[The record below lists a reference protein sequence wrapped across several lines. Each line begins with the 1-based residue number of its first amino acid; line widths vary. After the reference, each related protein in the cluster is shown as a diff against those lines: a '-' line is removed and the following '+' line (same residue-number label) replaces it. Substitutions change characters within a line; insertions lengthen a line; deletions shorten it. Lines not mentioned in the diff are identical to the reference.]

1 VKLIFRG
8 DDGVGRL
15 RRFSKRATRTRAR
28 RVTAVLVAVIAIV
41 YVLAAL
47 AYART
52 VSLQEIPQVQA
63 PPYGISVSIVES
75 KISPEAPLTEAIV
88 AMQPN
93 QELIDSQGRMVKA
106 LRLSISPTLDGQ
118 SIEYAAGTVP
128 ASKKITIPLHGRV
141 QDYPFDEYHSDI
153 TVAAYL
159 YSEQVDQGQGRRVP
173 VIAALSFRDA
183 GWQLSATV
191 KQTDS
196 YFVTIGQTIGRA
208 GSTIAISLL
217 LLGLMMAVA
226 VLAAWVAESVVSR
239 AMEPSVAVASWMAAL
254 LFSLIPI
261 RNFLPGAPPVGSW
274 IDILVFFWVEV
285 GVMTAMVAVVI
296 VTLVDVRRKNDAEIE
311 VEDRGGAV
319 ADTAVVG
326 VGATAATGARGG
338 AGSAAGTGPQPESD
352 DEAIPPDDP
361 GAG

>member
-1 VKLIFRG
+1 MKSIF
-8 DDGVGRL
+8 DGGAGVSRL
-15 RRFSKRATRTRAR
+15 RRLSKRATRTRAR
-28 RVTAVLVAVIAIV
+28 RVTAILVAVIAVV
-41 YVLAAL
+41 YILAAV
-47 AYART
+47 AYQRT
-52 VSLQEIPQVQA
+52 VALQEIPEVGP

-93 QELIDSQGRMVKA
+93 QELTDSQGRMIKP
-106 LRLSISPTLDGQ
+106 LRLSISPTFDGQ

-128 ASKKITIPLHGRV
+128 ASKKITIPLRGRV
-141 QDYPFDEYHSDI
+141 QNYPFDQYRSQI

-159 YSEQVDQGQGRRVP
+159 YSEQVDEGQGRRVP
-173 VIAALSFRDA
+173 VVAALSFRDA
-183 GWQLSATV
+183 GWQLSASI

-196 YFVTIGQTIGRA
+196 YFVTIGQSIARA

-226 VLAAWVAESVVSR
+226 ILAAWVAESVVSR

-296 VTLVDVRRKNDAEIE
+296 VTLIDVRRQNDAEIE
-311 VEDRGGAV
+311 VEDRVEVLASTPATPGA
-319 ADTAVVG
+319 AS
-326 VGATAATGARGG
+326 GAAAPDRTVL
-338 AGSAAGTGPQPESD
+338 D
-352 DEAIPPDDP
+352 AIDDP
-361 GAG
+361 DPT